1 MPSHTIRT
9 AIIGLGYRGSYL
21 LQLLQT
27 IGLYEV
33 VAVADP
39 SASIALCPSAKVYN
53 QSGEDY
59 RRMLEEQEIDLVFI
73 ASPWKIQ
80 MQQAEDCLHAGVHL
94 ALEIKGGLHQGEYD
108 EVIRL
113 SRAKGLRVYPLENTL
128 FMREIMALQQ
138 MVLAGILGEI
148 IHLRGG
154 YRHDLRTLLMPEGAD
169 EHWRTGY
176 YHRVNGDLYP
186 THGLAP
192 LCFIAGIGRHD
203 RPLHLTAVASRAR
216 GLELYAQ
223 QTNRGDIEPVATG
236 DIISTQITTASGVLI
251 SLTHD
256 TTLPRPKSLDYEVQG
271 TKGIWQ
277 GDGRRIYLEGISPRQ
292 TWESDGPYIEQ
303 YLHPC
308 WHIWGEE
315 ALRQDKH
322 HQGMDYMM
330 LRVLGADLLGEA
342 TYPADIKDLAFW
354 CSITPLSALSIAQR
368 GSVDFP
374 NT

>member
-1 MPSHTIRT
+1 MPSHTVRT

-39 SASIALCPSAKVYN
+39 SASIALCSSVAVYN

-113 SRAKGLRVYPLENTL
+113 SIAKGLRVYPLENTL

-154 YRHDLRTLLMPEGAD
+154 YRHDLRTLLMPEGQM
-169 EHWRTGY
+169 
-176 YHRVNGDLYP
+176 N
-186 THGLAP
+186 
-192 LCFIAGIGRHD
+192 IGVQA
-203 RPLHLTAVASRAR
+203 TI
-216 GLELYAQ
+216 
-223 QTNRGDIEPVATG
+223 IE
-236 DIISTQITTASGVLI
+236 S
-251 SLTHD
+251 
-256 TTLPRPKSLDYEVQG
+256 
-271 TKGIWQ
+271 
-277 GDGRRIYLEGISPRQ
+277 
-292 TWESDGPYIEQ
+292 
-303 YLHPC
+303 
-308 WHIWGEE
+308 
-315 ALRQDKH
+315 
-322 HQGMDYMM
+322 M
-330 LRVLGADLLGEA
+330 A
-342 TYPADIKDLAFW
+342 TYI
-354 CSITPLSALSIAQR
+354 PLM
-368 GSVDFP
+368 D
-374 NT
+374 